1 MNTKI
6 AYMYRDGDNYKQY
19 EEVVIPGEITD
30 EDKALILSKRDEGQY
45 FIPSQVGL
53 NDLQERMCSPIGD
66 SDHVWHEL
74 EEEDISH
81 THDDPTPNHGFD
93 NISELVERFKALKEW
108 DIMGATKDHNFN
120 PEQ

>member
-6 AYMYRDGDNYKQY
+6 AYQYRDADNYKQY
-19 EEVVIPGEITD
+19 EEVVIPGEIS
-30 EDKALILSKRDEGQY
+30 EQDKALILSKCNEGQY

-74 EEEDISH
+74 EEEDI
-81 THDDPTPNHGFD
+81 TLTEDDPTPNHPFD
-93 NISELVERFKALKEW
+93 NINELVERFKALKGW
-108 DIMGATKDHNFN
+108 DLISASKDLGIL
-120 PEQ
+120 